1 MFNSFE
7 RGTQLGVPPIQDPFY
22 IQSDISDIVKQE
34 LGAENSELAFILSD
48 KLKEWIENVYYQIMN
63 EANANIY
70 QAVRDCEENFYNEL
84 QILHSNLLTDIDNKF
99 SQCEDRFQ
107 KDMEHAVLV
116 AKGQED
122 PNPDVATSIINMM
135 FEDENNA
142 T

>member
-7 RGTQLGVPPIQDPFY
+7 RGTQLDVPPIQDPFY

-34 LGAENSELAFILSD
+34 LGTKSSELAFRLSD

-63 EANANIY
+63 EANANIQ

-99 SQCEDRFQ
+99 SQCEDKFQ
-107 KDMEHAVLV
+107 KDVEHAVLV